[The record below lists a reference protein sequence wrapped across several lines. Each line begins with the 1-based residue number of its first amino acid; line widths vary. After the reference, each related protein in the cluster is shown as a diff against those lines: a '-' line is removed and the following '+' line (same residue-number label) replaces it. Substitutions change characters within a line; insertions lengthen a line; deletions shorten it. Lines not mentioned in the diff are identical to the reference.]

1 MYYHFTPVRMASV
14 NINTHTPSASEDV
27 KHLEP
32 CMMLVGMQN
41 GAATMETAWKLLKK
55 LKNKITM

>member
-1 MYYHFTPVRMASV
+1 MRKLASQ
-14 NINTHTPSASEDV
+14 
-27 KHLEP
+27 HLL
-32 CMMLVGMQN
+32 MGMQN